1 MSSIKRRGFC
11 NYNFT
16 ILYVQLVY
24 FQVWPK
30 TQNMNQNS
38 VLRVYYGCQEAQKAF
53 TCTGTLLRNFDF

>member
-38 VLRVYYGCQEAQKAF
+38 VLRVYYGCQEAQKALSWPEN
-53 TCTGTLLRNFDF
+53 LLRNFSF